1 MTLAR
6 AVAPVAFLA
15 AVTAVVVALH
25 GRSAHR
31 PTAPAPAPA
40 AVVHRVQPRHAPRS
54 TVRVGPGDTLG
65 AIALRLHTTVSR
77 LERLNPGLDPTAL
90 RVGQT
95 IRVK

>member
-1 MTLAR
+1 MTAAR
-6 AVAPVAFLA
+6 AVAPLAFLA

-25 GRSAHR
+25 GRSTHR
-31 PTAPAPAPA
+31 PAAPAPAPA
-40 AVVHRVQPRHAPRS
+40 AAVHRVVPRHAPRR

-65 AIALRLHTTVSR
+65 AIAQRLHTTVAR
-77 LERLNPGLDPTAL
+77 IEHLNPGLDPTAL

>member
-1 MTLAR
+1 MTVAR
-6 AVAPVAFLA
+6 AVAPLAVLA

-25 GRSAHR
+25 QRSTHR

-40 AVVHRVQPRHAPRS
+40 SVRHEVRPRQAPRR
-54 TVRVGPGDTLG
+54 TVRVGTGDTLG

-77 LERLNPGLDPTAL
+77 LEQLNPGLDPTAL